1 MKNILLG
8 VAILF
13 AIIMISFVM
22 RNKRGK
28 QRYATMNQLIKDEM
42 PNGKR
47 VIMTTNM
54 EKSEVDIA
62 IEDFIKINADGGSP
76 PVERPQIEEREENVF
91 LLYFSAS
98 TSYDLLCY
106 WVNYIVYSNK
116 RKRYNNNVTGWYE
129 VASPSKGVW
138 QPFANQKLM
147 LYVPDTDKEYDNVY
161 ITTETND
168 CYKQEFAYDAP
179 LIHLTTLKRKYSNI
193 P

>member
-62 IEDFIKINADGGSP
+62 IEDFIKINADDGT
-76 PVERPQIEEREENVF
+76 PVERPQIEEREGNVF
-91 LLYFSAS
+91 LLYFTSS

-106 WVNYIVYSNK
+106 WVNYIFILTK
-116 RKRYNNNVTGWYE
+116 ENV
-129 VASPSKGVW
+129 
-138 QPFANQKLM
+138 
-147 LYVPDTDKEYDNVY
+147 
-161 ITTETND
+161 IT
-168 CYKQEFAYDAP
+168 
-179 LIHLTTLKRKYSNI
+179 IM
-193 P
+193 

>member
-76 PVERPQIEEREENVF
+76 PVERPQIEEREENV
-91 LLYFSAS
+91 YHEPV
-98 TSYDLLCY
+98 YD
-106 WVNYIVYSNK
+106 K
-116 RKRYNNNVTGWYE
+116 
-129 VASPSKGVW
+129 A
-138 QPFANQKLM
+138 
-147 LYVPDTDKEYDNVY
+147 D
-161 ITTETND
+161 
-168 CYKQEFAYDAP
+168 
-179 LIHLTTLKRKYSNI
+179 LKDE
-193 P
+193 

>member
-1 MKNILLG
+1 MKYILLG

-13 AIIMISFVM
+13 AIILFFYVT

-76 PVERPQIEEREENVF
+76 TIERPQIEEREENVF
-91 LLYFSAS
+91 LL
-98 TSYDLLCY
+98 
-106 WVNYIVYSNK
+106 
-116 RKRYNNNVTGWYE
+116 
-129 VASPSKGVW
+129 
-138 QPFANQKLM
+138 
-147 LYVPDTDKEYDNVY
+147 
-161 ITTETND
+161 
-168 CYKQEFAYDAP
+168 
-179 LIHLTTLKRKYSNI
+179 
-193 P
+193 

>member
-1 MKNILLG
+1 MKYILLG

-13 AIIMISFVM
+13 AIILFFYVT
-22 RNKRGK
+22 RNKRAK
-28 QRYATMNQLIKDEM
+28 QHSVTMNQLIKDEM

-62 IEDFIKINADGGSP
+62 IEDFIKINADDGT
-76 PVERPQIEEREENVF
+76 PVERPQIEEREGNVF
-91 LLYFSAS
+91 LLYFTSS

-129 VASPSKGVW
+129 VATPAKGVW

-147 LYVPDTDKEYDNVY
+147 LYVPDTDTEYDNVY

-168 CYKQEFAYDAP
+168 CYKQEFAYDAL
-179 LIHLTTLKRKYSNI
+179 LIHQSTNKRKYLNI